1 VHHRLD
7 AHEVGIFTKGE
18 AMRNATATETRTLS
32 VIEEDRVGWRQ
43 RRNALAE
50 DLTGAQERQARA
62 TTALGALVA
71 SQDPDER
78 ALKSSR
84 TQRTGHA
91 AEIEEL
97 EAGIAA
103 ADACLAE
110 LATER
115 EAAHRAAQRI
125 AALACI
131 AGAERAAAAVDAAA
145 PAFVQALEMF
155 LLAHREAAAV
165 LGRVNKGARYDILET
180 QLPAVAFWRLSG
192 LLQLPGL
199 AFVSAQER
207 VDLEVFTK
215 RFYHGAREKLMRE
228 AAENGGAAQ

>member
-1 VHHRLD
+1 MMRGT
-7 AHEVGIFTKGE
+7 AIEIRTPE
-18 AMRNATATETRTLS
+18 AIQTDL
-32 VIEEDRVGWRQ
+32 VGWRE
-43 RRNALAE
+43 RRAALAE
-50 DLTGAQERQARA
+50 GLAGAQERQARA

-78 ALKSSR
+78 ALKNSR

-115 EAAHRAAQRI
+115 EVAHRRAQRI

-165 LGRVNKGARYDILET
+165 LGRVHKGARYDILEN
-180 QLPAVAFWRLSG
+180 QLPAILLWRLAG
-192 LLQLPGL
+192 QLQLPGL

-215 RFYHGAREKLMRE
+215 RFYHGAREKLTRE